1 MSARWIAHGNKGR
14 RALALAACPHVGNKG
29 PGIGDGKPRDE
40 GIGQVDYGDA
50 RRARQ
55 RKRGRE
61 ARTLCGIKPVY
72 LLLRCRS
79 KTKRG
84 EKRENIGRTRPCAK
98 GALLGVALSRRIGS
112 GLAFWAARGN
122 MLRAALRDA
131 RREIRGIART

>member
-1 MSARWIAHGNKGR
+1 MSARWIAHGDKGR

-29 PGIGDGKPRDE
+29 PGIGNGKPRDE
-40 GIGQVDYGDA
+40 GIGQVDDGDA
-50 RRARQ
+50 RGARQ
-55 RKRGRE
+55 GERGRKPG
-61 ARTLCGIKPVY
+61 ALGRTEPAY

-98 GALLGVALSRRIGS
+98 GALLGVALSHRVGS
-112 GLAFWAARGN
+112 GLAFWAARGS
-122 MLRAALRDA
+122 MLRAALRNT